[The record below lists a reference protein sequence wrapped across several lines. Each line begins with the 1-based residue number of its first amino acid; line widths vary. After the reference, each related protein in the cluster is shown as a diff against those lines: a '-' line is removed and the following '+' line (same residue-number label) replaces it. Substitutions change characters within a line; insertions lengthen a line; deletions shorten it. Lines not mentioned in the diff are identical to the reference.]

1 MVVEEEAGGDVEGDE
16 HVDGVVLVGR
26 QDEEDAKQVKH
37 PGDGVNQ
44 VPGSWRVCNWKEPW
58 KNKFG

>member
-26 QDEEDAKQVKH
+26 QDEEHAEDVEDPRGRVH
-37 PGDGVNQ
+37 PVEFSRS
-44 VPGSWRVCNWKEPW
+44 VWRKRQP
-58 KNKFG
+58 